1 MKCLIE
7 SQLQTQ
13 THAGEM
19 SLQSLMFLLLI
30 SAVQVTGL
38 EEERCH
44 TPGPPKDKMVSMF
57 CDFMR
62 TYNKSYKDQEE
73 EARRFKI
80 FVENLER
87 ARQHQETEIGSARYG
102 VTKFS
107 DLSAEEFQQ
116 GSQAPSIPSECRE
129 FSGYVLPKII
139 PKSMDWRKENRVTPV
154 KNQVRVICKELL
166 DCGRAT
172 NNCNDGSTYEAFAD
186 VLHLEMKP
194 FVARNGPVAIMVNII
209 DRLHNYK
216 GGIIRTVIQPTKPVT
231 YHSMLIVGYGTVGND
246 PYWIVKNSWGDNW
259 GEQGYV
265 RIYRGANV
273 GRIGN
278 FAVSSTV

>member
-38 EEERCH
+38 EGERCH

-57 CDFMR
+57 CDFMQ

-73 EARRFKI
+73 ETRRFKI

-87 ARQHQETEIGSARYG
+87 ARQYQETEIGSARYG

-116 GSQAPSIPSECRE
+116 GSQAPSIPLECKE
-129 FSGYVLPKII
+129 FPGYIFPENI
-139 PKSMDWRKENRVTPV
+139 PRSVDWREKNCVTAV
-154 KNQVRVICKELL
+154 KDQVRVICK
-166 DCGRAT
+166 G
-172 NNCNDGSTYEAFAD
+172 
-186 VLHLEMKP
+186 
-194 FVARNGPVAIMVNII
+194 
-209 DRLHNYK
+209 
-216 GGIIRTVIQPTKPVT
+216 Q
-231 YHSMLIVGYGTVGND
+231 
-246 PYWIVKNSWGDNW
+246 
-259 GEQGYV
+259 
-265 RIYRGANV
+265 
-273 GRIGN
+273 
-278 FAVSSTV
+278 